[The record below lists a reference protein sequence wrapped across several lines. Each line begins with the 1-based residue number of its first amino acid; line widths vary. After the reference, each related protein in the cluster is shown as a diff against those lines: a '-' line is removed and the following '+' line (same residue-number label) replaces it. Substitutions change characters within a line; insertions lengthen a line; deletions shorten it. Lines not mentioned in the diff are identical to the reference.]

1 MYRGSLSKFS
11 LHLLSSVMLTNT
23 RGTQDLWIS
32 EMSGTFF
39 LYIIHPHPLCAP
51 TICYPRPGTHTHT
64 QTLQFV
70 FLSLQVTSSG
80 WAQKFMSLSVN
91 MQRLQWAEGVKRA
104 ADNAWCVSDVC
115 SHVQDKDWVGGGGWG
130 WWFTEPLNWGIM
142 VLKTLM
148 ELSSPAFVERTQE
161 KYKGGWHR

>member
-1 MYRGSLSKFS
+1 MVYCCPTLCIGGLSANFLFIFWAQWCWRTLEALRICESLRCLAHFFCI
-11 LHLLSSVMLTNT
+11 LSIHTLCVPPPSVT
-23 RGTQDLWIS
+23 
-32 EMSGTFF
+32 
-39 LYIIHPHPLCAP
+39 
-51 TICYPRPGTHTHT
+51 PGLVHTHTHT

-115 SHVQDKDWVGGGGWG
+115 SHVQDKDWVGGGGGVGDSQSLWTG
-130 WWFTEPLNWGIM
+130 
-142 VLKTLM
+142 
-148 ELSSPAFVERTQE
+148 A
-161 KYKGGWHR
+161 